1 MSSVPAV
8 PTMPSP
14 ATSPHRPAARTG
26 KVNDGLGLAYWLF
39 VSLAVY
45 NILNFGALYTQAFRG
60 SAIPINPLMF
70 ALIAVPVFA
79 FSRKPRERFAYFVT
93 AWLFWIV
100 YAFFG
105 FFGPFDLTRH
115 EPYVTLQEI
124 FKHWISLVGIPIL
137 ATRAV
142 SEQRLP
148 QYARIITILITIGSV
163 FSIVQLFKPDAFEAI
178 IAGGGRG
185 AGLWINPNLC
195 AAVCAT
201 GIIFSLMF
209 PFKQGW
215 LTVLVRTI
223 LLLGLASTLSRGGI
237 LASVAA
243 FLVYGFMN
251 QKWTV
256 ALRAVI
262 ILIVL
267 GLVGFAALEPLTKSP
282 LPALAKRAQD
292 IQAML
297 KGDVGEQTAQG
308 RWALWKGGFNAA
320 KQHWVFGRGHGSM
333 HIAVRTKFLE
343 GLGRWH
349 AIGPHNYYIFVLG
362 NSGVFAL
369 LAFLLYLVNNLR
381 LGYACRIKRI
391 RGGLMSIMVL
401 YMVLAIA
408 SHSLFSNQFLGLF
421 IAVFVLAAHYGRK
434 SRVAKPVRRPAFAP
448 QAHPMAR
455 PA

>member
-1 MSSVPAV
+1 MSNVPVAPSMPS
-8 PTMPSP
+8 PTMPTRRV
-14 ATSPHRPAARTG
+14 ATRPG
-26 KVNDGLGLAYWLF
+26 KANDGLGMAYWLF
-39 VSLAVY
+39 ISLAVY
-45 NILNFGALYTQAFRG
+45 NVLNFGALYTQAFRG
-60 SAIPINPLMF
+60 SAVPINPLMF
-70 ALIAVPVFA
+70 AIIAVPVFA
-79 FSRKPRERFAYFVT
+79 FSRKPRERSAYFAT
-93 AWLFWIV
+93 AWLFWVV

-105 FFGPFDLTRH
+105 FFGPYDLTRH

-137 ATRAV
+137 AVRAV
-142 SEQRLP
+142 SEHRLP
-148 QYARIITILITIGSV
+148 QYARIITMLITIGSV
-163 FSIVQLFKPDAFEAI
+163 FAIVQFFKPDAFDAI

-195 AAVCAT
+195 AAVCGT

-209 PFKQGW
+209 PFKQAW
-215 LTVLVRTI
+215 LTMLAQAI
-223 LLLGLASTLSRGGI
+223 LLAGLASTLSRGGI
-237 LASVAA
+237 LASIAA

-251 QKWTV
+251 KKWTV

-267 GLVGFAALEPLTKSP
+267 GLIGFAALEPLTKSP
-282 LPALAKRAQD
+282 IPALAERAKG
-292 IQAML
+292 IQNML

-308 RWALWKGGFNAA
+308 RMALWQGGFNAA

-362 NSGVFAL
+362 NSGIFAL
-369 LAFLLYLVNNLR
+369 LAFLLYLMNNLR
-381 LGYACRIKRI
+381 LGYACRIKKL
-391 RGGLMSIMVL
+391 RGGLLSIIVL
-401 YMVLAIA
+401 YTVLAVA

-421 IAVFVLAAHYGRK
+421 MSVFVLSAHYGRK
-434 SRVAKPVRRPAFAP
+434 GRVSKPASQPVFVPQPQPIVRPA
-448 QAHPMAR
+448 
-455 PA
+455 